1 MDRYGKIEGMEDI
14 VDLIDE
20 LGFLPFFRN
29 PIEGFSLEEKTPQEF
44 WFDHESV
51 GVWEWKGPIIS
62 RSESAYGKFYRGKAV
77 WISRDWY
84 PDFVNYR
91 RFRRHLTADEKFILE
106 TLKGEDSLL
115 SKELKAFT
123 GYSRPRTK
131 AIDPFGERLTHLD
144 SMLGD
149 DDGRKREGFETALT
163 HLQMAGYVIISD
175 FEYSRDKK
183 GNTYGWGVA
192 RYTTPESY
200 FGESTLHVD
209 RTPLSPATG
218 SSRTSGRF
226 FPGRQRSSS
235 RPLSRSAG
243 VSRFRPLSPHEKADS
258 VGFQNPLCSCRLKE
272 GRGQNSLRLPVLQP
286 FAGAEAEQEDHPSE
300 NELAAHRDPDTLE
313 AKGAG
318 EEPGGG
324 KPDKPHGAKVHE
336 AGDQGVPRAH
346 KDAVRDNRRREHR
359 FRERLDPED
368 RRAEIDD
375 LGDVRHQ
382 ADHDRGEDEH
392 QNAPEI
398 IEPHR
403 EVFAP
408 RADALAGEGSR
419 GI

>member
-62 RSESAYGKFYRGKAV
+62 RNESAYGKFYRGKAV

-209 RTPLSPATG
+209 RTPHESRDRILAHLRKILPQAT
-218 SSRTSGRF
+218 
-226 FPGRQRSSS
+226 
-235 RPLSRSAG
+235 
-243 VSRFRPLSPHEKADS
+243 E
-258 VGFQNPLCSCRLKE
+258 
-272 GRGQNSLRLPVLQP
+272 
-286 FAGAEAEQEDHPSE
+286 EQ
-300 NELAAHRDPDTLE
+300 LASFIA
-313 AKGAG
+313 
-318 EEPGGG
+318 
-324 KPDKPHGAKVHE
+324 
-336 AGDQGVPRAH
+336 
-346 KDAVRDNRRREHR
+346 
-359 FRERLDPED
+359 
-368 RRAEIDD
+368 
-375 LGDVRHQ
+375 
-382 ADHDRGEDEH
+382 
-392 QNAPEI
+392 
-398 IEPHR
+398 
-403 EVFAP
+403 
-408 RADALAGEGSR
+408 
-419 GI
+419 